1 MDRAA
6 HDAGRGRTER
16 SSPIV
21 IQGNQDVPV
30 VDSTLRSAGHDHSQS
45 RENMHAVPQVGRQA
59 YHRTVIDKSTEV
71 FGGDL
76 IPSQDGKGLWIEPGH
91 RKMLD
96 QRAQPFRV
104 DGHRRWGHLNMN
116 LTVTGIRHVPSDQ
129 G

>member
-6 HDAGRGRTER
+6 HDARRGRTER

-30 VDSTLRSAGHDHSQS
+30 LDSTLRPVGHDHSQS

-76 IPSQDGKGLWIEPGH
+76 AALTLDYAARQAEGEPVH
-91 RKMLD
+91 R
-96 QRAQPFRV
+96 
-104 DGHRRWGHLNMN
+104 W
-116 LTVTGIRHVPSDQ
+116 
-129 G
+129 